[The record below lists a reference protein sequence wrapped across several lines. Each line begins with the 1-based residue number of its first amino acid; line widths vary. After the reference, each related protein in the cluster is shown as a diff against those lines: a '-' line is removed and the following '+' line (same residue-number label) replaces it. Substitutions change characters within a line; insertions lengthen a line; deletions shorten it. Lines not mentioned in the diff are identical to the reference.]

1 VGVAFFWSGSLA
13 IPEYSSNIFARFLMM
28 ICNSRESFC
37 AGFHGRPTIRQ
48 QFAKH
53 LPLSETSAPD
63 GQSSNSRK
71 VSFMRNEEL
80 WNKVDDFLSEVLGTS
95 DSVLESAL
103 RASAKAGLP
112 AIQVSP
118 NQGRLL
124 QLLAQTQ
131 GARRILEMGTLGG
144 YSTIWLA
151 RALPPEG
158 CLISLELEASYAEV
172 ARKNVA
178 RANLE
183 NLVTIRVG
191 PASETLAQLV
201 SEKTAPFDFIFIDAD
216 KPGYPNYFKWAMKL
230 SRPGTL
236 IVADNV
242 VRKGALLDSNSN
254 DANVQG
260 MRRLLDIIAAERRV
274 SATGIQT
281 VGSKG
286 YDGFV
291 LARVMA

>member
-1 VGVAFFWSGSLA
+1 MSQETWAAVDRYFDDLLA
-13 IPEYSSNIFARFLMM
+13 PS
-28 ICNSRESFC
+28 
-37 AGFHGRPTIRQ
+37 
-48 QFAKH
+48 
-53 LPLSETSAPD
+53 D
-63 GQSSNSRK
+63 
-71 VSFMRNEEL
+71 
-80 WNKVDDFLSEVLGTS
+80 EVLDAALATS
-95 DSVLESAL
+95 DA
-103 RASAKAGLP
+103 AGLP
-112 AIQVSP
+112 PHQVAR
-118 NQGRLL
+118 NQGKLL
-124 QLLAQTQ
+124 ALLAQMR
-131 GARRILEMGTLGG
+131 GARTILEIGTLGA

-183 NLVTIRVG
+183 KLVTIRVG
-191 PASETLAQLV
+191 PASETLAQLF
-201 SEKTAPFDFIFIDAD
+201 SEATAPFDFVFIDAD
-216 KPGYPNYFKWAMKL
+216 KAGYPNYFKWAMKL

-242 VRKGALLDSNSN
+242 VRKGTLLDSNSN

-260 MRRLLDIIAAERRV
+260 MRRLLEIIAAERRV